1 MEEPESFIVQNVTM
15 SYHWISDI
23 RLQFDPLA
31 VIDLTWE
38 DPKFIKA
45 SKDLRNALRQG
56 YLRQIS
62 QEEWDKKQE
71 KQLAKDRKELT
82 KNNPNSRMQTVE
94 SEDGR
99 TLEAEV
105 IDAERPYNR
114 NSEVTNSGYASD
126 PLSYAVALEVAQTQ
140 AELNGDELSVED
152 FAEKVKRDPGLVG
165 RLVNA
170 QTSAVTSGS
179 TRKGKAYVSQAPGD
193 GSSQSTIGSV
203 KMSNFAR
210 DGYLAGSEA
219 EVYARPGDDFGFDDV
234 PAIAE
239 EIDLE
244 FDGDSSD
251 EKGSVRRV

>member
-15 SYHWISDI
+15 NYHWISDI

-38 DPKFIKA
+38 DPKVIKA
-45 SKDLRNALRQG
+45 SKDLRNALQKG

-71 KQLAKDRKELT
+71 KQLAKEKKELV

-94 SEDGR
+94 SEDGK

-105 IDAERPYNR
+105 IDAERPYKR
-114 NSEVTNSGYASD
+114 DAEVTNAGYAND

-152 FAEKVKRDPGLVG
+152 FAERVKRDAGLVG

-170 QTSAVTSGS
+170 QTNAVTSGS
-179 TRKGKAYVSQAPGD
+179 TRKGKAYVAQAPGD
-193 GSSQSTIGSV
+193 GASQSTIGSV
-203 KMSNFAR
+203 KLSNFAR
-210 DGYLAGSEA
+210 DGYLAGSNA
-219 EVYARPGDDFGFDDV
+219 EVYNRPADDFGFDDV

>member
-15 SYHWISDI
+15 NYHWISDI

-38 DPKFIKA
+38 DPKVIKA

-56 YLRQIS
+56 YLRQIT
-62 QEEWDKKQE
+62 QDEWDKKQE
-71 KQLAKDRKELT
+71 KQLAKEKKELT
-82 KNNPNSRMQTVE
+82 KNNPNARMQTVE

-105 IDAERPYNR
+105 IDAERPYKR
-114 NSEVTNSGYASD
+114 DSEVTNAGYAND

-152 FAEKVKRDPGLVG
+152 FAEKVRRDPGLVG

-170 QTSAVTSGS
+170 QTNSVTSGS
-179 TRKGKAYVSQAPGD
+179 TRVGKAYVAQAPNNGQ
-193 GSSQSTIGSV
+193 SQSTTASV

-210 DGYLAGSEA
+210 DGYLAGSDA
-219 EVYARPGDDFGFDDV
+219 EVYSRPTDDFGFDDA

-244 FDGDSSD
+244 FDGESSD

>member
-15 SYHWISDI
+15 NYHWISDI

-38 DPKFIKA
+38 DPKVIMA

-56 YLRQIS
+56 YLRKIS

-71 KQLAKDRKELT
+71 KQLAKEKKELL
-82 KNNPNSRMQTVE
+82 KSNPNARMQTIE
-94 SEDGR
+94 SEDGK

-105 IDAERPYNR
+105 IDAERPYKR
-114 NSEVTNSGYASD
+114 ESELSNAGYAND

-140 AELNGDELSVED
+140 AELNGDELSVEE
-152 FAEKVKRDPGLVG
+152 FAERVKRDAGLVG

-170 QTSAVTSGS
+170 QTNSVVSGS
-179 TRKGKAYVSQAPGD
+179 TRKGQAYVAQAPGS
-193 GSSQSTIGSV
+193 GQSESTIGSV
-203 KMSNFAR
+203 KMSNFGR

-219 EVYARPGDDFGFDDV
+219 SVYERPSDDFGFDDM

-244 FDGDSSD
+244 LDGDAGS

>member
-38 DPKFIKA
+38 DPKVIKA

-71 KQLAKDRKELT
+71 KQLAKDKKELT

-99 TLEAEV
+99 VLEAEV
-105 IDAERPYNR
+105 IDAERPYKR
-114 NSEVTNSGYASD
+114 DSEVTNAGYAND

-140 AELNGDELSVED
+140 AELNGDELTVED
-152 FAEKVKRDPGLVG
+152 FAERVKRDPNLVG

-170 QTSAVTSGS
+170 QVNSVTSGS
-179 TRKGKAYVSQAPGD
+179 TRQGKAYVATAPESGN
-193 GSSQSTIGSV
+193 SNSNVGSV
-203 KMSNFAR
+203 KMSNFGR

-219 EVYARPGDDFGFDDV
+219 SVYGRPGEDFGFDDA

-244 FDGDSSD
+244 FDGDSAS

>member
-15 SYHWISDI
+15 NYHWISDI

-38 DPKFIKA
+38 DPKVIKA

-62 QEEWDKKQE
+62 QDEWDKKQE
-71 KQLAKDRKELT
+71 KQLAKEKKELS
-82 KNNPNSRMQTVE
+82 KNNPNARMQTVE

-105 IDAERPYNR
+105 IDAERPYKR
-114 NSEVTNSGYASD
+114 DSEVTNAGYAND

-140 AELNGDELSVED
+140 AELNGDELTVED
-152 FAEKVKRDPGLVG
+152 FADRVKRDPGLVG

-170 QTSAVTSGS
+170 QTGAVTSGS
-179 TRKGKAYVSQAPGD
+179 TRQSKAYVSQAPGS
-193 GSSQSTIGSV
+193 GQSQSTIGSV

-210 DGYLAGSEA
+210 DGYLAGSDA
-219 EVYARPGDDFGFDDV
+219 EVYNRPSDDFGFDDV

-244 FDGDSSD
+244 FDGGSAD